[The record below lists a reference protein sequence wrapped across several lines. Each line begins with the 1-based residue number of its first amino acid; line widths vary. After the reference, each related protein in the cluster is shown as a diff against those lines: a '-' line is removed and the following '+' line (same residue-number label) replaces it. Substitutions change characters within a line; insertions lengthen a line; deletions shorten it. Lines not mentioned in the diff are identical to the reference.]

1 MSARTREAACWKR
14 SASAATSWRS
24 AAASVIGTEAEV
36 PPAFA
41 AAWAQEFFSRVLD
54 GVPLADAAFELAR
67 DLVQR
72 DRNLLG
78 LVYALHCDGR
88 SLIRPAIPRA

>member
-1 MSARTREAACWKR
+1 MSLTPMNRTR
-14 SASAATSWRS
+14 T
-24 AAASVIGTEAEV
+24 
-36 PPAFA
+36 PPAA
-41 AAWAQEFFSRVLD
+41 GKTRERPDPGARLLEAVGQFFSRVLD
-54 GVPLADAAFELAR
+54 GVPPADAAFELAR

-88 SLIRPAIPRA
+88 SLVRPAIPRA